1 MKKNILPLFILL
13 FLCNTSEAQIWRRLF
28 RPSKPGNFEIPAIPK
43 FDELMEDATESTTHI
58 VIISDSLL
66 ISAMKMEVLETQF
79 APKSAANDSNLSL
92 VKRYLKGD
100 TTTLPLIV
108 KQLRGQDSAQRIAIY
123 DDLYLN
129 GTELKLLQTPM
140 LANALFQNMREG
152 LEAATAVQLA
162 GYNKIPGYQ
171 TQFENYLMEGGNVE
185 DGRLFYWLGEDGKN
199 SKALSWMCA
208 QISAGK
214 IDLKKDYWIM
224 AGMESYA
231 ENNFGSNRQ
240 MCLEISRK
248 ILHDHLLP
256 QKDFETLK
264 SNNATSNPANSVAK
278 IILKY
283 GDKTDVAF
291 AEKLYKKGV
300 LNDLPLML
308 LIDIDAEKLG
318 KKIYKEIESEHPKNI
333 SLDVLTKLYNLQH
346 DARIPIY
353 LLERFEEENNYVGQ
367 NTIDALIEMKADSFC
382 KKAAFYIDDKNKLKE
397 FKDSYA
403 LLTGNIEDMVN
414 DLTLM
419 GVIAPKNELK
429 VLQKALADSSDYQS
443 HRIYINKVLDASGI
457 YTSIDLESVDNP
469 IDYPKYVRDLLALN
483 ANKSND
489 TLIGFSAKMQ
499 SDSSSYDYQITY
511 FTNKKAYII
520 HPSPS
525 SYYLDI
531 TSLVDLLNI
540 ALSDV
545 GLEERYVMLYNDSEI
560 CQIVFGKPAAVDML
574 NEKYQISY

>member
-1 MKKNILPLFILL
+1 M
-13 FLCNTSEAQIWRRLF
+13 LCYTSNAQIWRRLF
-28 RPSKPGNFEIPAIPK
+28 RPSKPGNIEIPAIPQI
-43 FDELMEDATESTTHI
+43 EDMIEEDGQSTTHI
-58 VIISDSLL
+58 VIFSDSLL
-66 ISAMKMEVLETQF
+66 ISSMKLEIIETQF
-79 APKSAANDSNLSL
+79 ESKSAVKDSNLSL
-92 VKRYLKGD
+92 VQRYLKGD
-100 TTTLPLIV
+100 TNTLSLIV
-108 KQLRGQDSAQRIAIY
+108 KQIRGQDSAQRIAIY
-123 DDLYLN
+123 DELYLN
-129 GTELKLLQTPM
+129 GAELKLLQTPA

-171 TQFENYLMEGGNVE
+171 TQFDFFLLEGGNVE
-185 DGRLFYWLGEDGKN
+185 NGRLFYWLGEDGKN

-214 IDLKKDYWIM
+214 IDLKKDFWIM

-248 ILHDHLLP
+248 IWHDHLLP

-283 GDKTDVAF
+283 GDNTDVAF
-291 AEKLYKKGV
+291 AEKQYKKGV
-300 LNDLPLML
+300 LDDLPLL
-308 LIDIDAEKLG
+308 LLLDIDTDKYS
-318 KKIYKEIESEHPKNI
+318 KKIYKEIESEKPKNI
-333 SLDVLTKLYNLQH
+333 SLDVLTKLYRLQH

-353 LLERFEEENNYVGQ
+353 LIERFEEENNYVGQ

-382 KKAAFYIDDKNKLKE
+382 KKAAFYVDDKNKLKE

-419 GVIAPKNELK
+419 GIIAPKNELK
-429 VLQKALADSSDYQS
+429 VLQKALADSSGYQS
-443 HRIYINKVLDASGI
+443 HRIYINKVLDAAGI

-469 IDYPKYVRDLLALN
+469 IDYPQYVKDLMLLN
-483 ANKSND
+483 PNKSGD
-489 TLIGFSAKMQ
+489 TLLGFDAKIQ

-511 FTNKKAYII
+511 FANKKAYII

-540 ALSDV
+540 ALSDA
-545 GLEERYVMLYNDSEI
+545 GKEERYVMLYNDSEI
-560 CQIVFGKPAAVDML
+560 CQIVFGKPAAIEML